1 MPNKIGISMQGFY
14 GWKVL
19 ASMMVIRGVAGGI
32 NLYGST
38 LFILPV
44 QDEFKIT
51 RGIVATVFAAGLVI
65 RNLTSPISGYLIDR
79 YGAKKM
85 LLLTLFL
92 SSSGYILMIFA
103 ENIYVF
109 TIIYLALVSLGFH
122 VLLFQAPS
130 VIINNWFDRHKGFSM
145 SLLQVGAGIGGG
157 ILVPILGYLI
167 AEEGWRFAS
176 AMAGLFLLIIGL
188 PILYIARDTPE
199 EMNQHPDGIRPKNQS
214 ISGKKSSSGA
224 TLKEAILTRQYWII
238 VIVLLAFSSAVSAVA
253 FHFAPILEDKNMSPV
268 TQAGLLGTLAFLSAP
283 VIVLTGWLGD
293 RTDKLKVSAVIIFI
307 IALGIMLLNLGQTV
321 TLMALS
327 ALLMAGTQ
335 GVYPLLWA
343 VTGDVFGRR
352 DFGTIRGS
360 IEGIM
365 VFGLA
370 APSVVGFIYDWQGS
384 YTFALWIS
392 AGLCLGAA
400 AIAGIASFRSKFTSL
415 FNEL

>member
-1 MPNKIGISMQGFY
+1 
-14 GWKVL
+14 
-19 ASMMVIRGVAGGI
+19 
-32 NLYGST
+32 
-38 LFILPV
+38 
-44 QDEFKIT
+44 
-51 RGIVATVFAAGLVI
+51 
-65 RNLTSPISGYLIDR
+65 
-79 YGAKKM
+79 
-85 LLLTLFL
+85 
-92 SSSGYILMIFA
+92 
-103 ENIYVF
+103 
-109 TIIYLALVSLGFH
+109 
-122 VLLFQAPS
+122 
-130 VIINNWFDRHKGFSM
+130 
-145 SLLQVGAGIGGG
+145 
-157 ILVPILGYLI
+157 
-167 AEEGWRFAS
+167 
-176 AMAGLFLLIIGL
+176 
-188 PILYIARDTPE
+188 
-199 EMNQHPDGIRPKNQS
+199 
-214 ISGKKSSSGA
+214 
-224 TLKEAILTRQYWII
+224 
-238 VIVLLAFSSAVSAVA
+238 
-253 FHFAPILEDKNMSPV
+253 MSPV

-400 AIAGIASFRSKFTSL
+400 VIACIASFSSKLTSL